1 MDVSPPS
8 SLERILSRRT
18 LLRSHAPIATIWSFL
33 AMVCLIVLLFD
44 FALLIGL
51 LVDRGRVDLVLS
63 PQEVVRFEEL
73 TGLKIAGT
81 PVRTDKTPDA
91 TDKNLD
97 ETSLPEASDSV
108 HVYYDEHG
116 IIPAVWQTRN
126 SWWGG
131 AVAALYRNVSWL
143 QTNILALIWILSV
156 SVLLF
161 VFRSFC
167 LGRIRHRS
175 HRASLD
181 GITAVRRQLHRQIIR
196 ISPEDLDGTGQ
207 ELASQLFVNDVETL
221 QNGLFHSFST
231 MCRYPLEL
239 LGLSIVLLSL
249 NWQLSLQWIAALV
262 LGILLMNGVRRASLQ
277 KSRLAE
283 DRSREEQQVLLSTF
297 KNARLTRGLGIERDE
312 HEQFQKHLN
321 RYHTRLND
329 VLFAS
334 DAIDHPGPFV
344 VFACAVLMAFL
355 VFLVCSHVLAP
366 KVTTS
371 VDRLTVAEGLTFFA
385 AVALSI
391 PSILALKLLPGFSRE
406 ISLAAEKI
414 QRFLNRVPTVSQA
427 IGAKF
432 LQPMGKTLHFENVK
446 YTSQSGQKILDG
458 VDFKFEVDKC
468 YAIVSADPLE
478 AKAVALMLPRFIEP
492 REGRVMIDGED
503 IAWVTLES
511 LRAETVFVAADDPP
525 FEGTVFENIR
535 GGQTDLTLHQVTEAA
550 KISHA
555 HNFIIKLFNGYETV
569 LTGDGDSLD
578 IGQRFRLG
586 LARAIVRNPAL
597 LIIEEPWAPLDDDT
611 KALLADAYDR
621 ICRERTVIFLPARM
635 STVRRTDEVLVLHEG
650 KVAAFGPHPKLVA
663 QSPIYRH
670 WEYMHFNE
678 FRREAPFPVG

>member
-1 MDVSPPS
+1 M
-8 SLERILSRRT
+8 
-18 LLRSHAPIATIWSFL
+18 LRGHAPIATIWSFV
-33 AMVCLIVLLFD
+33 AMVSLMLLLFD
-44 FALLIGL
+44 FSLLVGL
-51 LVDRGRVDLVLS
+51 LVDRGHVDLTLS
-63 PQEVVRFEEL
+63 SKDVVPFEEL
-73 TGLKIAGT
+73 TGLKVTG
-81 PVRTDKTPDA
+81 VTDT
-91 TDKNLD
+91 TDMKPD
-97 ETSLPEASDSV
+97 ETSIADVSDSI
-108 HVYYDEHG
+108 HVFYDEHG
-116 IIPAVWQTRN
+116 ILPAVWQTRD

-131 AVAALYRNVSWL
+131 AVAILYRKVSWL
-143 QTNILALIWILSV
+143 QTNILALIWILLV
-156 SVLLF
+156 GVLL
-161 VFRSFC
+161 VVLRSIC
-167 LGRIRHRS
+167 LARIRYHS

-196 ISPEDLDGTGQ
+196 ISPEDLDGTGP

-221 QNGLFHSFST
+221 RNGLFHSFET
-231 MCRYPLEL
+231 MSRYSLEL
-239 LGLSIVLLSL
+239 LGLSVVLLSL
-249 NWQLSLQWIAALV
+249 NWQLSMQWIAALV
-262 LGILLMNGVRRASLQ
+262 LGTLLLNGVRRAASQ

-283 DRSREEQQVLLSTF
+283 DRGRDEQQILLSTF

-321 RYHTRLND
+321 RYHSRLND
-329 VLFAS
+329 FLFAS
-334 DAIDHPGPFV
+334 DAVDHPGPFV
-344 VFACAVLMAFL
+344 VFACAGLMAFL
-355 VFLVCSHVLAP
+355 VFLVCSNVLAS
-366 KVTTS
+366 KVAS
-371 VDRLTVAEGLTFFA
+371 SLDRLTVAEGFTFFA

-391 PSILALKLLPGFSRE
+391 PSLIALKFLPTFNRE
-406 ISLAAEKI
+406 LRLAAEKI

-446 YTSQSGQKILDG
+446 YVSQSGQKILDG
-458 VDFKFEVDKC
+458 VDFKLEVDKC

-525 FEGTVFENIR
+525 FEGTVFENIC

-597 LIIEEPWAPLDDDT
+597 LIIEEPWTPLDDDT

-635 STVRRTDEVLVLHEG
+635 STVRRTDQILVLHEG
-650 KVAAFGPHPKLVA
+650 KVAAFGPHTKLVA

-670 WEYMHFNE
+670 WEYLHFNE
-678 FRREAPFPVG
+678 FRRETPFPVG

>member
-1 MDVSPPS
+1 MEVSPPS

-18 LLRSHAPIATIWSFL
+18 FLRGHAPIAMIWSFV
-33 AMVCLIVLLFD
+33 ATVLLILLLLD
-44 FALLIGL
+44 LSLLIGL
-51 LVDRGRVDLVLS
+51 LVDRGRVDLLLS
-63 PQEVVRFEEL
+63 PKEAASFEVM
-73 TGLKIAGT
+73 TGLKATGVA
-81 PVRTDKTPDA
+81 PA
-91 TDKNLD
+91 TDDNLD
-97 ETSLPEASDSV
+97 KALSPDVTDSI
-108 HVYYDEHG
+108 HAYYDEHG
-116 IIPAVWQTRN
+116 ILPAVWQTRHH
-126 SWWGG
+126 WWGS
-131 AVAALYRNVSWL
+131 AVSNLYRKVSWL
-143 QTNILALIWILSV
+143 QSNILALIWILSIG
-156 SVLLF
+156 VLLF
-161 VFRSFC
+161 VFRSIC
-167 LGRIRHRS
+167 LGRIRYHS

-196 ISPEDLDGTGQ
+196 LSPEDLDGTGN
-207 ELASQLFVNDVETL
+207 ELANQLFVNDVETL
-221 QNGLFHSFST
+221 RNGLYQSFST
-231 MCRYPLEL
+231 ICRYPLEL
-239 LGLSIVLLSL
+239 LGLSFVLLSL
-249 NWQLSLQWIAALV
+249 NWQLSFQWIAALV
-262 LGILLMNGVRRASLQ
+262 LGLLLMDGVRRAASQ

-283 DRSREEQQVLLSTF
+283 DRGRDEQQVLLSTF

-312 HEQFQKHLN
+312 YEYFQKHLN
-321 RYHTRLND
+321 RYHARLKD
-329 VLFAS
+329 FLVAS
-334 DAIDHPGPFV
+334 DAIDHPSPYV
-344 VFACAVLMAFL
+344 VVACAGLMAFL
-355 VFLVCSHVLAP
+355 IFLVCSNVLTS
-366 KVTTS
+366 KVTS
-371 VDRLTVAEGLTFFA
+371 SADKLNVAEGVTFFA

-391 PSILALKLLPGFSRE
+391 PSIFALKLLPGLSRE
-406 ISLAAEKI
+406 LNLAGEKI

-446 YTSQSGQKILDG
+446 YVSQTGQKVLDG
-458 VDFKFEVDKC
+458 IDFKFEVDKC
-468 YAIVSADPLE
+468 YAVVSADPLE

-535 GGQTDLTLHQVTEAA
+535 GGQSDLTLHQVTEAA

-569 LTGDGDSLD
+569 LSVEGDSLD

-635 STVRRTDEVLVLHEG
+635 STVRRTDEILVLHEG
-650 KVAAFGPHPKLVA
+650 KVAAFGPHTKLVA
-663 QSPIYRH
+663 QSSIYRH
-670 WEYMHFNE
+670 WEYLHFNE
-678 FRREAPFPVG
+678 FRREVPFPIG

>member
-18 LLRSHAPIATIWSFL
+18 LMRGHAPIATIWSFV
-33 AMVCLIVLLFD
+33 AMLVLIVLLFD
-44 FALLIGL
+44 FCLFVGL
-51 LVDRGRVDLVLS
+51 LVDQGRVDLVLS
-63 PQEVVRFEEL
+63 PNEVASFEEL
-73 TGLKIAGT
+73 TGLKVAGAAHQT
-81 PVRTDKTPDA
+81 EKIPDEA
-91 TDKNLD
+91 
-97 ETSLPEASDSV
+97 SSPEASDSI
-108 HVYYDEHG
+108 HVFYDEHG
-116 IIPAVWQTRN
+116 ILPAVWQTRN
-126 SWWGG
+126 RWWGG
-131 AVAALYRNVSWL
+131 AVAALYRRVSWL
-143 QTNILALIWILSV
+143 QTNILALTWILSIG
-156 SVLLF
+156 VLLF

-167 LGRIRHRS
+167 LGRIRYHSHRS
-175 HRASLD
+175 SLD

-196 ISPEDLDGTGQ
+196 ISPEDLDGTGH
-207 ELASQLFVNDVETL
+207 ELANHLFVNDVDTL
-221 QNGLFHSFST
+221 QNGLFQSFST
-231 MCRYPLEL
+231 ISRYPLEL
-239 LGLSIVLLSL
+239 LGLSFVLLSL

-262 LGILLMNGVRRASLQ
+262 LGMLLMNSVRRAALQ

-283 DRSREEQQVLLSTF
+283 DRGREERQVLLSTF
-297 KNARLTRGLGIERDE
+297 KNARLSRGLGIERDE

-329 VLFAS
+329 FQNAS

-344 VFACAVLMAFL
+344 VFACAGLMAFL
-355 VFLVCSHVLAP
+355 VFLVCSNVL
-366 KVTTS
+366 TS
-371 VDRLTVAEGLTFFA
+371 KAASFVDQLTAADGLTFFA

-391 PSILALKLLPGFSRE
+391 PSIFALKLLPTFHHDL
-406 ISLAAEKI
+406 SLAAEKI
-414 QRFLNRVPTVSQA
+414 QRYLNRVPTVSQA

-432 LQPMGKTLHFENVK
+432 LQPMAKTLHFENVK
-446 YTSQSGQKILDG
+446 YESQSGQKILDG
-458 VDFKFEVDKC
+458 VDFRFEVDKC

-492 REGRVMIDGED
+492 REGRIMIDGED

-511 LRAETVFVAADDPP
+511 LRAETIFVAADDPP

-535 GGQTDLTLHQVTEAA
+535 GGQADLTLHQVTEAA

-569 LTGDGDSLD
+569 LAGEGDALD
-578 IGQRFRLG
+578 VGQRFRLG

-635 STVRRTDEVLVLHEG
+635 STVRRTDQILVLHEG
-650 KVAAFGPHPKLVA
+650 KVAAFGPHTKLVA

-678 FRREAPFPVG
+678 FRREAPFSVG